1 MCSTF
6 GSADSKEDDVYNNP
20 GNADLKEVVNK
31 LIPGSTGKDIEKT
44 SQSICPL
51 YDAFTRKVKNA
62 DEMHI

>member
-6 GSADSKEDDVYNNP
+6 GSADSKEDDGNNNP
-20 GNADLKEVVNK
+20 RNADLKEVVNK

-51 YDAFTRKVKNA
+51 YDAFT
-62 DEMHI
+62 

>member
-6 GSADSKEDDVYNNP
+6 GSADSKEDDGYNNP
-20 GNADLKEVVNK
+20 RNADLKEVVNK

-44 SQSICPL
+44 NQSICPL